1 MTMIIIGVIIAS
13 IALVLSIGLAVYL
26 LKPKKPTTEPAPE
39 PKPEPTPEPTPAP
52 SSDDYDALKKRVDK
66 MEEERAEDKRLDH
79 IAKSEKRIN
88 NLVAKYHEAR
98 RSYDKAITEIDNAMA
113 AKKKL
118 AASGIEDLLLD
129 AETARIR
136 SDAGYGIKA
145 VELAN
150 TDSQTYRTS
159 LGDDESAIECAAQKT
174 DVAENAKSDAKFAN
188 QAVSKKEKKLQ
199 DAAAKMSAELQAFEN
214 IDTLEKAKADAGEKM
229 AEIKAKLVEDYKLT
243 AEELKAYQI
252 I

>member
-26 LKPKKPTTEPAPE
+26 LKSKKPTTEPSPD
-39 PKPEPTPEPTPAP
+39 PTPEPTPAP